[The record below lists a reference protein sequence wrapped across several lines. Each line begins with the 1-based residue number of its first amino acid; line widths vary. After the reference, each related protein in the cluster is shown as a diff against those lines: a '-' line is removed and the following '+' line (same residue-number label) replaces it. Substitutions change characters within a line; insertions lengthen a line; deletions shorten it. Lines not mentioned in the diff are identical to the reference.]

1 MLTFFALCL
10 LSRIAYSFND
20 VLIGGL
26 ARRHDG
32 MEISAWRGVSLGVTM
47 APLLGWVS
55 ASAWQALL
63 ARWGELLLLVSITA
77 GANLLQ
83 LRAAR
88 YLPFGLR
95 AALFVAGIALGGIGL
110 GTRFLDEHFGLIE
123 LGWSALIVTAAVL
136 AALGDHSSDGL
147 TVNVP
152 KGALITLASAALMSV
167 AALLFARLAR
177 ATDPLLLGWCWEF
190 GAGAVLLAPLFW
202 RQRGRWEPGIGPR
215 FLRTALFSLPTV
227 IGTGASAVALTLG
240 PLGVWAALAGTQAL
254 VSAGLGAAWHHER
267 IGPRR
272 WFYLAL
278 GALGVCGLA
287 AARRSV

>member
-10 LSRIAYSFND
+10 LCRIAYSFND

-32 MEISAWRGVSLGVTM
+32 MEISAWRGLSLGVTM
-47 APLLGWVS
+47 APLLLWVS
-55 ASAWQALL
+55 RSAWQALA
-63 ARWGELLLLVSITA
+63 ARFFELLLLVLVTA
-77 GANLLQ
+77 LANLLQ

-95 AALFVAGIALGGIGL
+95 AALFVAGVALGGIGL
-110 GTRFLDEHFGLIE
+110 GAWFLDERIRIIE
-123 LGWSALIVTAAVL
+123 LGWSALIVIAAGL
-136 AALGDHSSDGL
+136 AALGDHSSAGL
-147 TVNVP
+147 KAEVP
-152 KGALITLASAALMSV
+152 KGALIILVCSALMSV

-177 ATDPLLLGWCWEF
+177 ATDALLMAWSWEF
-190 GAGAVLLAPLFW
+190 GAGAVLLVPLLW
-202 RQRGRWEPGIGPR
+202 RKRRGFEPGVLRRI
-215 FLRTALFSLPTV
+215 LRTGLFSLPTV
-227 IGTGASAVALTLG
+227 IGSGTAALALSLG
-240 PLGVWAALAGTQAL
+240 PLGVWSALAGAQAL

-272 WFYLAL
+272 WLLFVL

-287 AARRSV
+287 VARRV